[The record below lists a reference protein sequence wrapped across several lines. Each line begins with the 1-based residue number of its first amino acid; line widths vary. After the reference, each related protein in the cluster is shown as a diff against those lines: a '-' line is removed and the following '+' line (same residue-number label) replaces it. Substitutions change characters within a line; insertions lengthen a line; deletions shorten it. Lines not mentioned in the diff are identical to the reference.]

1 MHTNPIVEPEAPK
14 ETEVPK
20 VDKAEEK
27 ERVGTCGEW
36 AFNKY
41 YKNSLLI
48 NFAAAIL
55 LAFAAPSVG
64 LALAPDITAKWV
76 AVIFIFIL
84 TGISLKTKALVKAFS
99 NLKFNAAVQLFNLGI
114 LTIIVYYV
122 SRVVISWGLSKSL
135 GDGMVICAAL
145 PMTVNMVIVLTSAAN
160 GDEAAAVFNSAFG
173 NFIGIFITPAWV
185 LLLLGSSADIE
196 FLPVILKLVYKVII
210 PLAFGQMLQRTKVKA
225 FYAKYKPKIK
235 KGQEACLTFIVYC
248 VFCKTFKNGSEAS
261 VSDIFVMI
269 GMQTF
274 LLLAFK
280 SFAWIY
286 MAVLFQ
292 EEPELR
298 VMGLFGCVH
307 KTVAVGV
314 PMLQAMF
321 EGNPKLGMYTLPLL
335 IWHPLQLLIGT
346 IAAPHLAAWVDK
358 RVAENEAKKKGESG
372 RQIEMGMAQIATTSS
387 V

>member
-122 SRVVISWGLSKSL
+122 SRLAISWGLSRSL

-160 GDEAAAVFNSAFG
+160 GDEAAAVRLRLYPPPEIDLS
-173 NFIGIFITPAWV
+173 
-185 LLLLGSSADIE
+185 
-196 FLPVILKLVYKVII
+196 
-210 PLAFGQMLQRTKVKA
+210 
-225 FYAKYKPKIK
+225 KPR
-235 KGQEACLTFIVYC
+235 
-248 VFCKTFKNGSEAS
+248 S
-261 VSDIFVMI
+261 
-269 GMQTF
+269 
-274 LLLAFK
+274 
-280 SFAWIY
+280 
-286 MAVLFQ
+286 
-292 EEPELR
+292 
-298 VMGLFGCVH
+298 
-307 KTVAVGV
+307 
-314 PMLQAMF
+314 
-321 EGNPKLGMYTLPLL
+321 
-335 IWHPLQLLIGT
+335 
-346 IAAPHLAAWVDK
+346 
-358 RVAENEAKKKGESG
+358 
-372 RQIEMGMAQIATTSS
+372 
-387 V
+387 